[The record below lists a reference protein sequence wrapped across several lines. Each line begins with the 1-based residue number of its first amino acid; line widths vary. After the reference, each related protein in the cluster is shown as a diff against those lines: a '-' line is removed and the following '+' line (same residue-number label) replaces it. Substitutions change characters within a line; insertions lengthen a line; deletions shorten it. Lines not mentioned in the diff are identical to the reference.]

1 MQELWLTRQEWKHRY
16 SMLIHSAIQLINAVQ
31 NYWFTYN
38 EQISVESV
46 TQSVSNLAMQFGED
60 EEDTMVWTCVC
71 CYFLTFSLP
80 IESSI
85 WNRPVDSRCGWK
97 WTQTVCHWFYRYIY
111 CTCFY
116 SFHVD
121 PSGTYMQYNA
131 KAIGIYSI
139 TCDMLILMCMASR
152 IRFRRRSNNLTGRIP

>member
-1 MQELWLTRQEWKHRY
+1 MQYNWLMLYRTTGLLTMSKYQWRVSLSLLAIWQCSLERTRKIPWCE
-16 SMLIHSAIQLINAVQ
+16 
-31 NYWFTYN
+31 
-38 EQISVESV
+38 
-46 TQSVSNLAMQFGED
+46 
-60 EEDTMVWTCVC
+60 TCVC
-71 CYFLTFSLP
+71 CYLLTFSLL

-139 TCDMLILMCMASR
+139 TCDMLVLMCMASR